1 MNNAFGDQF
10 TDFIEKMFP
19 EAKRA
24 SGGREIRI
32 RCRYCGDSKDPTH
45 SHMYIHVPVDN
56 SDAPTFHCFLCQISG
71 LVSSKTLIE
80 WGVYDPLF
88 ANELDKNNKIASK
101 NAKFK
106 GYESIHYPFYNGVM
120 NMSLA
125 TQKLDYIESRIGIK
139 LSIQEC
145 IKQKIVL
152 NLKDVLDYMPNGITQ
167 YTRHPNIIQ
176 QLNDN
181 FVGFMSLD
189 NNFVNLRR
197 IVDKG
202 IVYEG
207 IDKRYINYNVH
218 GKIDNTEKMYIMPI
232 NIDLTIPQRIQ
243 IHIAEGPFDI
253 LSIKYNLR
261 KEENGIFA
269 AVTGSGYRG
278 LLMHL
283 ICAYQLFYFDVH
295 IYPDN
300 DEHGDEYMI
309 RSIKRYIDPYGAKL
323 FVHRNVSNGEKDFG
337 VTSDRIVERIEERQ
351 LL

>member
-1 MNNAFGDQF
+1 MSDNAFGSQF

-19 EAKRA
+19 EAKKA

-45 SHMYIHVPVDN
+45 SHMYIHVPMDKTDV
-56 SDAPTFHCFLCQISG
+56 PTFHCFLCQISG

-80 WGVYDPLF
+80 WGIYEPLF

-101 NAKFK
+101 YSKFK
-106 GYESIHYPFYNGVM
+106 GYENIHYPFFNGVS
-120 NMSLA
+120 NMDLA
-125 TQKLDYIESRIGIK
+125 LKKIDYIKSRIGVE
-139 LSIQEC
+139 LTLEEC
-145 IKQKIVL
+145 MKQKIVL
-152 NLKDVLDYMPNGITQ
+152 NLKEVLDYYPNGVTQ

-218 GKIDNTEKMYIMPI
+218 GKVDNTEKMYIMLYTG
-232 NIDLTIPQRIQ
+232 DLTIPERIQ

-253 LSIKYNLR
+253 LSIRYNLR
-261 KEENGIFA
+261 RNENGIFG
-269 AVTGSGYRG
+269 AVTGSGYLG
-278 LLMHL
+278 LLIHL
-283 ICAYQLFYFDVH
+283 ICVYKLFYFDVH

-300 DEHGDEYMI
+300 DDHGSDYIMNKI
-309 RSIKRYIDPYGAKL
+309 RRYILPYGAKL
-323 FVHRNVSNGEKDFG
+323 FIHRNMYEGEKDFG
-337 VTSDRIVERIEERQ
+337 VTPDRIIENIEIR
-351 LL
+351 

>member
-1 MNNAFGDQF
+1 MSSNAFGDQF
-10 TDFIEKMFP
+10 IEFIERMFP

-24 SGGREIRI
+24 SGGREIRV

-56 SDAPTFHCFLCQISG
+56 SDAPTFHCFLCQTSG

-80 WGVYDPLF
+80 WGVYDPSF
-88 ANELDKNNKIASK
+88 ASDLDKNNKNASK
-101 NAKFK
+101 NTKFK
-106 GYESIHYPFYNGVM
+106 GYESVHYPFYNVVRNGE
-120 NMSLA
+120 LA
-125 TQKLDYIESRIGIK
+125 EKKIQYIKSRIGVE

-145 IKQKIVL
+145 LRQKIVL
-152 NLKDVLDYMPNGITQ
+152 NLKDILDYPYNGISE
-167 YTRHPNIIQ
+167 YTRHPNIVQ

-197 IVDKG
+197 IVNKG

-218 GKIDNTEKMYIMPI
+218 GKIDNTEKMYIMPDTE
-232 NIDLTIPQRIQ
+232 DLTIPHRIQ

-253 LSIKYNLR
+253 LSIRYNLR
-261 KEENGIFA
+261 KGESGIFG

-278 LLMHL
+278 LIMHL
-283 ICAYQLFYFDVH
+283 ICNYQLFYFDLHV
-295 IYPDN
+295 YPDN
-300 DEHGDEYMI
+300 DEHGDDYIMN
-309 RSIKRYIDPYGAKL
+309 SIKRYIEPYGARL
-323 FVHRNVSNGEKDFG
+323 YIHRNIYQGEKDFG
-337 VTSDRIVERIEERQ
+337 VTPDRIIESIEVR
-351 LL
+351 